1 MVEIDVAEI
10 ARILMAGG
18 TGTRIVVG
26 WRTVAGGT
34 IGAADR
40 GMVKHCIAEAACIAV
55 TGGTSTRKMVGWG
68 CMTG

>member
-26 WRTVAGGT
+26 RRTVAGGT
-34 IGAADR
+34 IGAANR
-40 GMVKHCIAEAACIAV
+40 GMVKHRIAEAACIAV
-55 TGGTSTRKMVGWG
+55 TGGTSPSKVICWG
-68 CMTG
+68 CVTG